1 MFRGDWRFYPHLQRP
16 RVPCCR
22 ETRPVSHYVHKIPYE
37 PPMPR
42 LRREWVG
49 GPRSPQP
56 GWSNVYPSAPSSLG
70 DHGVAMETAAGWER
84 LEGSGAGRSQ
94 GLKIRAQHIVGPSY
108 ADLTTVPPK
117 MTLRNLY
124 QTTLSKLREFASVW
138 GQKFVRSYML
148 IPEASLFLFIT
159 RIL

>member
-1 MFRGDWRFYPHLQRP
+1 MRNEEDLDQ
-16 RVPCCR
+16 
-22 ETRPVSHYVHKIPYE
+22 SHGGRMQLGTWGGAWCKQISAK
-37 PPMPR
+37 
-42 LRREWVG
+42 WVG
-49 GPRSPQP
+49 LS
-56 GWSNVYPSAPSSLG
+56 WVE
-70 DHGVAMETAAGWER
+70 D
-84 LEGSGAGRSQ
+84 RSQ